1 MQIHGEAHPH
11 RQPIGGFCCGRGHSM
26 VPHRRRQPGHDSGGE
41 QATCLAAPE
50 QREDMNGAEHHG
62 GGEQH
67 GVGHW
72 KRSVVNASDD
82 GHRGEEVDG
91 ELPDEANDTA
101 SDTKAEADAAISPDD
116 VRASV
121 LPDLSTSKDPADA
134 STSIASIEFREWGG
148 MAAIVAEAWDA
159 IGFGDADG
167 VNGWAV
173 LALTVGINE
182 VATRISSNLDT
193 ISLISGLLLASCVQ
207 LMFAPP
213 SCVSDNASG
222 FRYAFAGTMMLAITM
237 FFSAIMFGSL
247 FVNALNTSARG
258 SDRWRLILRRS
269 MGPTIVYIIFSIACF
284 VLGWAM
290 SLGMVC
296 LYGAAIAAI
305 FSIVI
310 AGVYGCVMHCINVT
324 FLVSECHVMHGWFV
338 KHRSEFDSPFRS

>member
-1 MQIHGEAHPH
+1 M
-11 RQPIGGFCCGRGHSM
+11 
-26 VPHRRRQPGHDSGGE
+26 
-41 QATCLAAPE
+41 
-50 QREDMNGAEHHG
+50 
-62 GGEQH
+62 
-67 GVGHW
+67 
-72 KRSVVNASDD
+72 KVVNASDD

-101 SDTKAEADAAISPDD
+101 SDTKAEADAEIPPDD

-121 LPDLSTSKDPADA
+121 LPDLSTTKDPADT
-134 STSIASIEFREWGG
+134 STSIASIDFREWSG
-148 MAAIVAEAWDA
+148 MAAIVPEAWDA
-159 IGFGDADG
+159 VGFGDADG

-182 VATRISSNLDT
+182 VAARISSNLDT

-213 SCVSDNASG
+213 SCVSYNASG
-222 FRYAFAGTMMLAITM
+222 FRYAFAGTMTLAITM

-247 FVNALNTSARG
+247 FVNALNTSARD
-258 SDRWRLILRRS
+258 SDRLRLILRRS
-269 MGPTIVYIIFSIACF
+269 MGPTIVYTVFSIACF
-284 VLGWAM
+284 LLGWAM

-310 AGVYGCVMHCINVT
+310 TGVCGGVMHYINAT
-324 FLVSECHVMHGWFV
+324 FLVSECHVVHGWFV
-338 KHRSEFDSPFRS
+338 KHRSEFDLTLPFQKLKELADIDARYQQQSAEKKRRLASTSRPKYGLFSSSTKKLPNK